1 MSRGTAMG
9 PAKAPAK
16 GPAMGLA
23 KGLAML
29 RRSRNDDQ
37 LRYMAQSVRLEE
49 TVRPRLVRSTMLLIG
64 ASVLV
69 FIVWASQASVNELAT
84 AAGEV
89 VPQGLPQSLQHLEGG
104 IVEAIQVREGQ
115 QVERGDVLVRLSGA
129 GVHEDLEQALRA
141 EVSLRMDAIRLRAYV
156 ENQPID
162 LSDFAD
168 DFPEMAADQLALFN
182 AMLTARDEERAVLA
196 AQTAQQENRLSIRQ
210 SELQTA
216 RDSLALTQDLHQRQM
231 ALAQQGYFAETAV
244 LETRRELTRIQGEV
258 AVLEREVD
266 VATDALLETNV
277 RLSSLNARLA
287 NESRERLALTE
298 VALAQTREQVDKL
311 ADRVQRLDVRAPVGG
326 LVTAININTVGAVV
340 QPGETLMQI
349 LPLDRPLVVQL
360 SISPRHIGHI
370 VPGQSVN
377 LSFSTFD
384 SAQYGTVD
392 GVLDSISATTFTG
405 NRGEPYYRAE
415 VALAQNYVGDNPLDR
430 VVAGMTV
437 SADIVTG
444 EKTVLE
450 FLLKPIQQ
458 SLQSSFS
465 ER

>member
-1 MSRGTAMG
+1 MKHLIPMN
-9 PAKAPAK
+9 
-16 GPAMGLA
+16 
-23 KGLAML
+23 
-29 RRSRNDDQ
+29 RRRRNDDQ

-69 FIVWASQASVNELAT
+69 FIVWASQARVNELA
-84 AAGEV
+84 AASGEV
-89 VPQGLPQSLQHLEGG
+89 VPQGLPQTLQHLEGG
-104 IVEAIQVREGQ
+104 IVEAIHAGEGQ
-115 QVERGDVLVRLSGA
+115 QVRHGDVLVRLSGA
-129 GVHEDLEQALRA
+129 GLHEDLERALQA

-156 ENQPID
+156 EQHPID
-162 LSDFAD
+162 LSDFMA

-182 AMLTARDEERAVLA
+182 AMLAARDEEQAVLT
-196 AQTAQQENRLSIRQ
+196 AQIAQQENRLSIRQ
-210 SELQTA
+210 AELATA
-216 RDSLALTQDLHQRQM
+216 RDALALTYDLHQRQV
-231 ALAQQGYFAETAV
+231 ALAEQGYFAETSV
-244 LETRRELTRIQGEV
+244 LETRRELNRIQGDV
-258 AVLEREVD
+258 DVLEREIS
-266 VATDALLETNV
+266 VARDAVLESHT
-277 RLSSLNARLA
+277 RLASLNARLA
-287 NESRERLALTE
+287 NEARERLAVTE
-298 VALAQTREQVDKL
+298 AALAQTREQVDKL
-311 ADRVQRLDVRAPVGG
+311 ADRVQRLDIRAPVSG

-370 VPGQSVN
+370 APGQDVN
-377 LSFSTFD
+377 LNFSTFD
-384 SAQYGTVD
+384 AAQYGTVA

-405 NRGEPYYRAE
+405 TRGEPYYRAE
-415 VALAQNYVGDNPLDR
+415 VALAEDHVGANPLNR
-430 VVAGMTV
+430 IVAGMTV

-458 SLQSSFS
+458 SLRSSFS